1 MLRKIGYNL
10 SKQEL
15 EAVVQCTPNAIE
27 HVLNKVQVKMAKYR
41 AREAN
46 RSPDRTLSSARS
58 HRSASPSMGRRAS
71 SPISVR
77 SRPEERRPSPHVLGE
92 NRRQSESSSHS
103 APPRKQ
109 LGRQVSNEN
118 DSAVL
123 REKDQQIDEYKQT
136 IEILELKIT
145 KLEQL
150 VRLKDSK
157 ISKLQA
163 AFTRD
168 E

>member
-1 MLRKIGYNL
+1 MLRKLGYSL

-15 EAVVQCTPNAIE
+15 EAVVQCAPNAIE
-27 HVLNKVQVKMAKYR
+27 YVLNKVQVKMAKYR
-41 AREAN
+41 ASQAN
-46 RSPDRTLSSARS
+46 RSATPDRTPSSARS
-58 HRSASPSMGRRAS
+58 HRSASPSVRRGAS
-71 SPISVR
+71 PASVR
-77 SRPEERRPSPHVLGE
+77 SEGRPLGE
-92 NRRQSESSSHS
+92 RAWGNQAEPSREQSRDHR

-109 LGRQVSNEN
+109 TGNEN
-118 DSAVL
+118 EAQSSIV

-157 ISKLQA
+157 ITKLQA
-163 AFTRD
+163 ALHS